1 MAGWRVLSSPDQL
14 LALDAASNERPQ
26 LIFKHS
32 VRCSISHVAY
42 ARLQA
47 CSADLLE
54 RMDLHYLD
62 LIAHR
67 ELSNAIATSYQV
79 YHQSPQAILIY
90 RGEAVLDQSHYEVQA
105 QELME
110 QAAQA
115 QAQGSS
121 GLDSSRP
128 GRS

>member
-90 RGEAVLDQSHYEVQA
+90 RGEAVLDQSHYEVKA
-105 QELME
+105 QELLE

-121 GLDSSRP
+121 GPDSSRP
-128 GRS
+128 GRN